1 MAVERQG
8 LRSEPV
14 AAAGE
19 LARQLFA
26 DARVVIVGG
35 SVLTDRR
42 TPTSDLDLVVVTGPR
57 DAPCRQSFTWENW
70 PVEALVHD
78 EATLRAYC
86 ADNLVR
92 RWPGIPRLIAE
103 GALVADDGL
112 GTRLQAEM
120 RQRLA
125 AGPAAA
131 TSGELD
137 AQRYD
142 LTDLLDDLAGAS
154 DPAEIAF
161 IAARVLTK
169 TAQLAL
175 LAGQH
180 WQGTGKWLW
189 RELHD
194 HDPRLAEQLATAAP
208 DASRLGA
215 VARAVLDQTGGPL
228 RDGYQVTDP
237 RRP

>member
-1 MAVERQG
+1 MADPREG
-8 LRSEPV
+8 EPV

-19 LARQLFA
+19 IARRLFA

-42 TPTSDLDLVVVTGPR
+42 TPMSDLDLVVVTAPR
-57 DAPCRQSFTWENW
+57 DAPYRHSFTWGNW

-78 EATLRAYC
+78 EETLRAHC
-86 ADNLVR
+86 TDNLAR
-92 RWPGIPRLIAE
+92 RWAGIPRLIAE
-103 GALVADDGL
+103 GALVADQDGL
-112 GTRLQAEM
+112 GTRLQTEM

-131 TSGELD
+131 TASELD
-137 AQRYD
+137 AQRYE
-142 LTDLLDDLAGAS
+142 LTDLLDDLTGAD

-169 TAQLAL
+169 SAQLAL

-180 WQGTGKWLW
+180 WQGSGKWLW

-194 HDPRLAEQLATAAP
+194 HDPGLADQLAIALP
-208 DASRLGA
+208 DAPRLGA
-215 VARAVLDQTGGPL
+215 VARAVLDRTGGPL
-228 RDGYQVTDP
+228 RDGYRVTDP
-237 RRP
+237 RCP

>member
-1 MAVERQG
+1 MDPRS
-8 LRSEPV
+8 SEPV

-19 LARQLFA
+19 LASRLFA
-26 DARVVIVGG
+26 DARVVVVGG
-35 SVLTDRR
+35 SGLTDRR
-42 TPTSDLDLVVVTGPR
+42 TPTSDLDLVVITEPR
-57 DAPCRQSFTWENW
+57 DAPYRHSFRWENW

-78 EATLRAYC
+78 EQTLRAYC
-86 ADNLVR
+86 ADNLAR

-103 GALVADDGL
+103 GVLVADRDGL
-112 GTRLQAEM
+112 GSRLQAEM
-120 RQRLA
+120 RKRLT

-137 AQRYD
+137 AQRYE
-142 LTDLLDDLAGAS
+142 LTDLLDDLTGAS

-180 WQGTGKWLW
+180 WQGSGKWLW

-194 HDPRLAEQLATAAP
+194 HDPRLAEQLAAAAP
-208 DASRLGA
+208 DAPRLGA
-215 VARAVLDQTGGPL
+215 VARTVLDRAGGPL
-228 RDGYQVTDP
+228 WDSYRVTDP

>member
-1 MAVERQG
+1 MDLR
-8 LRSEPV
+8 RSEPV

-19 LARQLFA
+19 LASRLLA

-35 SVLTDRR
+35 SVLADRR
-42 TPTSDLDLVVVTGPR
+42 TPTSDLDLVVITEPR
-57 DAPCRQSFTWENW
+57 DAPYRHSFRWENW

-78 EATLRAYC
+78 EEALRAYC
-86 ADNLVR
+86 ADNLAR

-103 GALVADDGL
+103 GALVADRDGL

-125 AGPAAA
+125 EGPAAA
-131 TSGELD
+131 TPDELD
-137 AQRYD
+137 AQRYE
-142 LTDLLDDLAGAS
+142 LTDLLDDLTGAG

-161 IAARVLTK
+161 IAVRVLTK

-180 WQGTGKWLW
+180 WQGSGKWLW

-194 HDPRLAEQLATAAP
+194 HDPRLAGRLAAAAS
-208 DASRLGA
+208 DAPRLGA
-215 VARAVLDQTGGPL
+215 VARAVLDLAGGPL
-228 RDGYQVTDP
+228 QDGYRVTDP
-237 RRP
+237 RLP